1 MMNVL
6 IVEDEIKTAEL
17 LNELIESHPDYL
29 VVSIQDSI
37 ETTVAYLEQN
47 QDKIDLLFLDVQ
59 LADGKSF
66 EIFNRIQLNIPIV
79 FCTAYD
85 EYVLDAF
92 KSNGIDYI
100 LKPFD
105 DEDIFNALEKI
116 QRLKDSLSKDSFRNY
131 ENIQSLFQQKKVF
144 KQSIIA
150 HVGEKMIPIPID
162 TILFFHLKNEAV
174 RIYCSNNEKYVV
186 FKKMD
191 EIESIL
197 DDQVFFRIN
206 RQMIVNR
213 KAVKEIE
220 PFFNRKV
227 IVKTTLPLDEKAIVS
242 RLKVTPFM
250 KWIEKPI

>member
-1 MMNVL
+1 MNVL
-6 IVEDEIKTAEL
+6 IVEDEMKTAEL
-17 LNELIESHPDYL
+17 LKGLIESNSDFI

-37 ETTVAYLEQN
+37 ETTVAYLEKN
-47 QDKIDLLFLDVQ
+47 QEKLDLMFLDVQ

-66 EIFNRIQLNIPIV
+66 EIFNHLQVSLPIV

-85 EYVLDAF
+85 EYVLQAF

-105 DEDIFNALEKI
+105 EEDIFGALDKI
-116 QRLKDSLSKDSFRNY
+116 KRLKDSLSKDSFKNY
-131 ENIQSLFQQKKVF
+131 ENIQSLLQEKKVF
-144 KQSIIA
+144 QKSIIA
-150 HVGEKMIPIPID
+150 HVGEKMIPISID
-162 TILFFHLKNEAV
+162 TILLFHLKNEAV
-174 RIYCSNNEKYVV
+174 SIYCSNNEKYVV
-186 FKKMD
+186 FKTMD

-197 DDQVFFRIN
+197 DAQRFFRIN
-206 RQMIVNR
+206 RHMIVNR

-227 IVKTTLPLDEKAIVS
+227 IVKTNLLLDEKAIVS
-242 RLKVTPFM
+242 RLKVTPFI

>member
-1 MMNVL
+1 MNVL

-17 LNELIESHPDYL
+17 LKELIESKPDFI

-37 ETTVAYLEQN
+37 ETTVAYLEKN
-47 QDKIDLLFLDVQ
+47 QDQIDLLFLDIQ

-66 EIFNRIQLNIPIV
+66 EIFNHLQLNLPIV

-85 EYVLDAF
+85 DYVLQAF

-105 DEDIFNALEKI
+105 DEEIFNALDKI
-116 QRLKDSLSKDSFRNY
+116 NRLKDSLSKDSFKNY
-131 ENIQSLFQQKKVF
+131 ENMQSLFQEKKVF
-144 KQSIIA
+144 QKSIIA
-150 HVGEKMIPIPID
+150 HVGEKMIPITID
-162 TILFFHLKNEAV
+162 NILLFHLKNESV
-174 RIYCSNNEKYVV
+174 SIYCSNNTKYVV
-186 FKKMD
+186 FKTMD

-197 DDQVFFRIN
+197 DAQRFFRIN

-227 IVKTTLPLDEKAIVS
+227 IVKTNLPLDEKAIVS
-242 RLKVTPFM
+242 RLKVTPFI